1 MGQRPGQVLFDAAFR
16 DRQPASDLPVTE
28 PFKARHKEGA
38 AGLFGQ
44 FVDQQLEDTDQQIPG
59 RGDLRRAPVVLGFQQ
74 GGDLAQGFLLH
85 LFAVVAVDQQAA
97 GNDQKISARL
107 AQCFQ
112 GLIAENQA
120 QKSIVAEIRGVLGA
134 AQAPVQPMGQPAMMS
149 LIQSADLALG
159 ARRQGLWGCGCP
171 GHAFRYCAFELRV
184 IIN

>member
-28 PFKARHKEGA
+28 PFQARHEEGA

-44 FVDQQLEDTDQQIPG
+44 FIDQQLEDTDQQIPG
-59 RGDLRRAPVVLGFQQ
+59 RRDLRRAQVVPGFQQ
-74 GGDLAQGFLLH
+74 GGD
-85 LFAVVAVDQQAA
+85 
-97 GNDQKISARL
+97 L

-120 QKSIVAEIRGVLGA
+120 QKSIVAQIRGVLGA
-134 AQAPVQPMGQPAMMS
+134 AQAMMQPVGQPAMVG

-159 ARRQGLWGCGCP
+159 ARRQGLWGGGCP

-184 IIN
+184 IIS